1 MSNETLLP
9 DGSKLI
15 LRTGYTSREN
25 HGVAVL
31 VVISSCSFT
40 AVIGLLLAI
49 SVSAFNTRS
58 WNTDKHP
65 HLFVRS
71 QVAAYFISLL
81 LSDLIQTLG
90 SILNVKWI
98 GDGAVAVGEVCTV
111 QGVLKQIA
119 DVSTAIWTLVIAIHT
134 FSLVCLGYK
143 WSRFTFLAVLILG
156 WSGIAALVIAGPAS
170 HTSRHGSFYGIS
182 GYWCW
187 ISAGYPTS
195 RIVLDYLFM
204 FMAAGFSFVLY
215 TLVFLRLRGNI
226 VFEGRHISFRRTGL
240 AWRGGQN
247 RAVTLAK
254 QMLVYPVAYT
264 IIVLPI
270 SASRFSSFAGQNVP
284 FEVTIFTAAV
294 YLLSGIVNVTVFTM
308 TRRILPP
315 ASLKI
320 PRWGKSSPQ
329 PTSEYTI
336 ETTANSYHMVSVTY
350 PEPTGA
356 KERGNPSDTDP
367 VGKADVSKILTPP
380 PRSHRMDRDDGY
392 NVYAR
397 DKLGYTFDAPC

>member
-1 MSNETLLP
+1 MSNHTLLP
-9 DGSKLI
+9 DGSELI
-15 LRTGYTSREN
+15 LRTGYTSRED

-81 LSDLIQTLG
+81 LSDLVQTLG

-98 GDGAVAVGEVCTV
+98 GDRAVAVGEVCTV
-111 QGVLKQIA
+111 QGILKQIA
-119 DVSTAIWTLVIAIHT
+119 DVSTAIWTLIIAIHT

-143 WSRFTFLAVLILG
+143 WSRFTFLAVLVLG
-156 WSGIAALVIAGPAS
+156 WSGIATIVIAGPAS
-170 HTSRHGSFYGIS
+170 QTSRHGSFYGIS

-254 QMLVYPVAYT
+254 QMLV
-264 IIVLPI
+264 
-270 SASRFSSFAGQNVP
+270 
-284 FEVTIFTAAV
+284 AAV

-320 PRWGKSSPQ
+320 PRWGKSCPQ
-329 PTSEYTI
+329 PMSEYTI
-336 ETTANSYHMVSVTY
+336 ETTANSYHMASVTY
-350 PEPTGA
+350 PEPAGA
-356 KERGNPSDTDP
+356 KERGHPSDTDL
-367 VGKADVSKILTPP
+367 VGKADVSKILAPP
-380 PRSHRMDRDDGY
+380 PRSHRMERNGAY

-397 DKLGYTFDAPC
+397 DKLGYTFDAPVLTLRTVGVDTQTEG